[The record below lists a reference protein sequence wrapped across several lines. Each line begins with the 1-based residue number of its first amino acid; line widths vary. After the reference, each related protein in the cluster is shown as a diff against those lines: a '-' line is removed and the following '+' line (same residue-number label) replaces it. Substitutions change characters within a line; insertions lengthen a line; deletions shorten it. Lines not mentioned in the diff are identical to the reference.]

1 MRRMITEK
9 DVEKLDSIQPSE
21 IQKLGKITN
30 ADIESVQATQ
40 SPKDATAG
48 YVLTAVSGGTAVY
61 KPQSAA
67 GSRIVTNTK
76 SFQDITIKTSNEY
89 GTYLEIQVPC
99 SNLIASYF
107 RWGLKMDANTYIDLG
122 MVCISPY
129 SNPLGGWD
137 YVHIYISPE
146 AITKYSITAENK
158 FSGNIRY
165 VYFKD

>member
-1 MRRMITEK
+1 MRRMITET

-21 IQKLGKITN
+21 IEKLSRIQDPQDSNTGN
-30 ADIESVQATQ
+30 
-40 SPKDATAG
+40 
-48 YVLTAVSGGTAVY
+48 VLTVVSGGKAEY
-61 KPQSAA
+61 RKPATA
-67 GSRIVTNTK
+67 GSRISANTK
-76 SFQDITIKTSNEY
+76 SFQDITIKTSTEY

-99 SNLIASYF
+99 SNLIATYF

-122 MVCISPY
+122 MVSIEPY

-137 YVHIYISPE
+137 YARIYISPE

-165 VYFKD
+165 VYYRD

>member
-1 MRRMITEK
+1 MRRMLTETE
-9 DVEKLDSIQPSE
+9 VEKLDSIQPSE
-21 IQKLGKITN
+21 IEKLSRIQ
-30 ADIESVQATQ
+30 DS
-40 SPKDATAG
+40 KDSNTG
-48 YVLTAVSGGTAVY
+48 NVLTVVSGGKAEY
-61 KPQSAA
+61 RKPATA
-67 GSRIVTNTK
+67 GSRISTNTK

-89 GTYLEIQVPC
+89 GTYLEIQVAC

-122 MVCISPY
+122 MVHISPY
-129 SNPLGGWD
+129 ANPLGGWD
-137 YVHIYISPE
+137 YVRIYISPE

>member
-1 MRRMITEK
+1 MRRMITET

-21 IQKLGKITN
+21 LEKLSRIQ
-30 ADIESVQATQ
+30 D
-40 SPKDATAG
+40 PKDSNTG
-48 YVLTAVSGGTAVY
+48 NVLTVVSGGKAEY
-61 KPQSAA
+61 RKPASA
-67 GSRIVTNTK
+67 GSRISANTK
-76 SFQDITIKTSNEY
+76 SFQDITIKTSTEY

-107 RWGLKMDANTYIDLG
+107 RWGLRMDANTYIDLG
-122 MVCISPY
+122 MVSISPY

-137 YVHIYISPE
+137 YVRIYISPE

-165 VYFKD
+165 VYYYE

>member
-1 MRRMITEK
+1 MITET

-21 IQKLGKITN
+21 IEKLSRIQDPQDSNTGN
-30 ADIESVQATQ
+30 
-40 SPKDATAG
+40 
-48 YVLTAVSGGTAVY
+48 VLTVVSGGKAEY
-61 KPQSAA
+61 RKPATA
-67 GSRIVTNTK
+67 GSRISANTK
-76 SFQDITIKTSNEY
+76 SFQDITIKTSTEY

-99 SNLIASYF
+99 SNLIATYF

-122 MVCISPY
+122 MVSIEPY

-137 YVHIYISPE
+137 YARIYISPE

-165 VYFKD
+165 VYYRD